1 MHKFRIEKRLERI
14 LNKLTK
20 KDSVLYDQIKK
31 KIDEVIN
38 NYNIEHYKNLR
49 YDLKK
54 YKRTHIGSFVLIF
67 RFDKKEDMIYFE
79 DFDHHDNIYKKKLF
93 NSS

>member
-1 MHKFRIEKRLERI
+1 MHKFRIEKKLERV

-20 KDSVLYDQIKK
+20 KDSVLYEQIKK

-54 YKRTHIGSFVLIF
+54 YKRAHVGSFVLVF

-79 DFDHHDNIYKKKLF
+79 DFDHHNNIYKKKSF
-93 NSS
+93 